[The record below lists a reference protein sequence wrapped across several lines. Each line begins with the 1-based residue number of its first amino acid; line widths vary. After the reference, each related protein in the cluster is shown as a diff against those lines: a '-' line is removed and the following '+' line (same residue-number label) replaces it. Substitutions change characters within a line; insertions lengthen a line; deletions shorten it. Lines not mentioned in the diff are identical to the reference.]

1 MNVLE
6 YLNSHI
12 TYMDGPMG
20 TFLQSKGLPSGV
32 RPEVWNIENPEAVIN
47 MHQGYFEAGS
57 NIVCTNTFGANG
69 LHFDDAKLEEIIRLA
84 VDHVKEARQRSNC
97 KQLTWIALK
106 VSSLGKLLKPFG
118 DYEFDDAVEEFA
130 KIVKLGV
137 KYGVELI
144 DIETMN
150 DSYETKAAL
159 LAAKENCD
167 LPVFVSNTYDE
178 KGRLMTGATP
188 EAMVAMLEG
197 MRADAIGINCSV
209 GPEKMA
215 PLIQKYIDCA
225 SIPVFFRP
233 NAGLPKLVGSKTVYD
248 MDPEIWADE
257 VAKMVQKGVRMAGG
271 CCGTTEEFTKA
282 LIVRTGNMDIVSIQK
297 KNISWISSY
306 NHTVKF
312 GDVPILNAER
322 INPNSMTDM
331 HDAIRDGDINRI
343 KQEAVKEREEGAQ
356 IIDVNVGLPEID
368 EPKLLQE
375 AVVAIQSVVDNPL
388 VIDTSDPIAMEAALR
403 HYNGKAL
410 IDTVNGKEENMK
422 AIFPLAQKYGGMI
435 VALPLD
441 ENGIPEKAED
451 RVKIAERIIARAAE
465 YGIDKKDLIFDPL
478 ALTISTDTN
487 AALETL
493 KAIKMIHDM
502 GCLTSLGISNISFGL
517 PERPLLN
524 ATFFV
529 MAMDAGLNT
538 GIVNTGSTELLNA
551 YYTYCVLHNY
561 DEKCMKYLKHC
572 QELAKNPKMVEAAP
586 REAPK
591 AVEEAPANNEA
602 YQALREAIIEGF
614 DDEAAKIA
622 ESLLEG
628 NDPLVLISDAVIPAL
643 DYVGK
648 GFEEEE
654 FFLPELLASADAA
667 QAACGIIKEYMV
679 STGNAGQVK
688 CDFVLAT
695 VQGDVHDIG
704 KNIVKIL
711 MENYGF
717 NVFDLGIDVAPETVV
732 EKVVELHAPICG
744 LSALMTTSVPSM
756 EETIKQIAEK
766 APWCKVVVGGAVLNQ
781 EYADKIHAHHYS
793 PDAMSTV
800 RYADEVYKTL

>member
-12 TYMDGPMG
+12 TYLDGPMG
-20 TFLQSKGLPSGV
+20 TNLQQRGLPSGV
-32 RPEVWNIENPEAVIN
+32 RPESWNIDNPEAVID

-57 NIVCTNTFGANG
+57 NIVCTNTFGANA
-69 LHFDDAKLEEIIRLA
+69 LHFPGDELEEIIKRA
-84 VDHVKEARQRSNC
+84 VELVKEARDRSKC
-97 KQLTWIALK
+97 TQPTWIALK

-118 DYEFDDAVEEFA
+118 DYDYEDAVSEFA
-130 KIVKLGV
+130 KVIKLGV
-137 KYGVELI
+137 KYGVDLI

-178 KGRLMTGATP
+178 RGRLMTGADP

-197 MRADAIGINCSV
+197 LRADAIGINCSV

-215 PLIQKYIDCA
+215 PLVQRYLDCA

-233 NAGLPKLVGSKTVYD
+233 NAGMPKLDGNKTVYD
-248 MDPEIWADE
+248 MDPELWADE

-271 CCGTTEEFTKA
+271 CCGTTNEFTKA
-282 LIVRTGNMDIVSIQK
+282 LVVRTKNMDIVPIQN

-312 GDVPILNAER
+312 GEVPILNAER
-322 INPNSMTDM
+322 INPHATEEMKE
-331 HDAIRDGDINRI
+331 AIRTGNVNRI
-343 KQEAVKEREEGAQ
+343 RQEAIKEKGEGAQ

-368 EPKLLQE
+368 EPALLKK
-375 AVVAIQSVVDNPL
+375 VVTDIQAVVDNPL
-388 VIDTSDPIAMEAALR
+388 VIDTSDPVAMEQALR
-403 HYNGKAL
+403 VYNGKAR

-435 VALPLD
+435 VCLPLD

-451 RVKIAERIIARAAE
+451 RVEIAKKIIAKAAE
-465 YGIDKKDLIFDPL
+465 YGIDKKELIFDPL

-487 AALETL
+487 AAMETL
-493 KAIKMIHDM
+493 KAIRMIHDL
-502 GCLTSLGISNISFGL
+502 GCLTSLGVSNVSFGL
-517 PERPLLN
+517 PGREYLN
-524 ATFFV
+524 STFFI

-538 GIVNTGSTELLNA
+538 GIVNTGSPELLSA
-551 YYTYCVLHNY
+551 YHAYCALHDY
-561 DEKCMKYLKHC
+561 DPNCMRYLKYC
-572 QELAKNPKMVEAAP
+572 ASLKEDKTEETKEEVPQTAGSDSQ
-586 REAPK
+586 K
-591 AVEEAPANNEA
+591 A
-602 YQALREAIIEGF
+602 LSEAIIDGL
-614 DDEAAKIA
+614 DDDAEELAAQLV
-622 ESLLEG
+622 ESV
-628 NDPLVLISDAVIPAL
+628 DPLALISDAVIPAL

-654 FFLPELLASADAA
+654 FFLPELLQSAEAA
-667 QAACGIIKEYMV
+667 QRACAVIKDYMKK
-679 STGNAGQVK
+679 TGNSGQSK
-688 CDFVLAT
+688 CPFVIAT
-695 VQGDVHDIG
+695 VEGDVHDIG

-711 MENYGF
+711 LENYGF
-717 NVFDLGIDVAPETVV
+717 EVHDLGIDITPETVV
-732 EKVVELHAPICG
+732 EKVVELKAPLCG
-744 LSALMTTSVPSM
+744 LSALMTTSVPAM
-756 EETIKQIAEK
+756 EETIKALAEK

-781 EYADKIHAHHYS
+781 EYADKIHAHHYA

-800 RYADEVYKTL
+800 RYGIEVFESLK